1 MNNTRDTIINAG
13 IGIFLEKGYNG
24 AGLKE
29 ILDAANV
36 PKGSF
41 YHFFKNK
48 EAFGKEALNYYSE
61 QFTPVLQQFFV
72 ESKLSPLA
80 RFEAF
85 FTAMTEL
92 FNTEKNCKG
101 GCLVGNLAQ
110 ELADVNDELRQCI
123 LQIMQS
129 WSRYFKNNLD
139 AAVKAGELAN
149 DTDTQALAEFILN
162 SWEGALLKMKIVE
175 SVAPLE
181 TFQQQISKILSCYQ

>member
-85 FTAMTEL
+85 FAAMTEL

>member
-72 ESKLSPLA
+72 ESRLSPLA